1 MCIRYCENCL
11 KWVAFLLIGGT
22 LFVGGVQFWL
32 REKSYVFDAN
42 DVAAIT
48 KSVLSTQQGFAS
60 WKKEEDHKAIFE
72 AVEKRLREKYGAH
85 ILAPSRTEWLFINA
99 GGWMGSFYL
108 LHASL
113 TEYVLFFG
121 TAIDTSGHSGRY
133 WANISDTIITGSFR
147 QWKEGT
153 TNAVMHSPGDTV
165 YHNIGETTA
174 VQWTGGTWMVE
185 YGRGFVPSTLTFALA
200 DTVFGTTDFY
210 LMYQTFKLYSV
221 AVFHELLMGNA

>member
-121 TAIDTSGHSGRY
+121 TAIDTSGHSG
-133 WANISDTIITGSFR
+133 
-147 QWKEGT
+147 
-153 TNAVMHSPGDTV
+153 
-165 YHNIGETTA
+165 
-174 VQWTGGTWMVE
+174 
-185 YGRGFVPSTLTFALA
+185 
-200 DTVFGTTDFY
+200 
-210 LMYQTFKLYSV
+210 
-221 AVFHELLMGNA
+221 